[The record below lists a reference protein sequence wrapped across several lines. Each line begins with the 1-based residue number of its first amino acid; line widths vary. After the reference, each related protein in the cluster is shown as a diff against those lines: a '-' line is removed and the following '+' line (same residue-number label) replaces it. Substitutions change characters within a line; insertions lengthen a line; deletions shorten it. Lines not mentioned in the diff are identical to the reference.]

1 MHLNKFI
8 SHNTNYSRREADE
21 LIGQGK
27 ENQHRVISDS
37 ATSVGENDK
46 VKVSGRFAKLKKEFT
61 IGELVGKND
70 DRGRRTIYG
79 NLLHGLSFFVFTERL
94 FPRLLHADNLI
105 QRV

>member
-1 MHLNKFI
+1 MRLNKFI

-46 VKVSGRFAKLKKEFT
+46 VKISGRFAKLKKEFT
-61 IGELVGKND
+61 MITQRRVGW
-70 DRGRRTIYG
+70 
-79 NLLHGLSFFVFTERL
+79 
-94 FPRLLHADNLI
+94 
-105 QRV
+105 